1 MPYSIERWQDTD
13 ILVVRGSGEITAT
26 DNDQMSRAL
35 ETACEMRP
43 SRTVILDLTD
53 VNYVPSADEARN
65 LAKSFA
71 RLAKPRQCLMAIVAQ
86 SGVQYGVARMIE
98 TLSSIEDVTMAA
110 FDSIDEAVTWMQLGV
125 RDE

>member
-1 MPYSIERWQDTD
+1 MPYSIERWQETD
-13 ILVVRGSGEITAT
+13 ILVVRGSGQITAA
-26 DNDQMSRAL
+26 DNDEMSRAL
-35 ETACEMRP
+35 ASACELRP

-53 VNYVPSADEARN
+53 VDYVPSADEARN

-110 FDSIDEAVTWMQLGV
+110 FDSIDEAVAWMQLGV
-125 RDE
+125 REE